1 MTMKRRGKIVA
12 TIGPASQNKEI
23 LMDLVTA
30 GVKVVRL
37 NFSHGNYND
46 FKQIIKNI
54 REIEDQK
61 GKPVG
66 ILGDLQGPRIRTGDL
81 GKNGVFLQSGQKV
94 TITTKSKPD
103 DGEIPINFPDLPNVL
118 KPDSRIL
125 LDNGELEIRVE
136 KILKKKIHGIV
147 VMGGQLKSN
156 KGINLPGADLDIPAF
171 TKKDKGDLAF
181 GIKQGLDFIAVS
193 FVHSAQDIIQVRAAI
208 IDIDPKK
215 KNTPIIA
222 KMERPEALNNLEEI
236 IECADGVMV
245 ARGDL
250 GVEISPEIV
259 PIAQKR
265 IIEVANRCGKIVIT
279 ATQMLESMIHH
290 PRPSRAEATDVA
302 NAIFDGTDA
311 LMLSGETAIGE
322 FPIRVVEMMDTI
334 ILKSEENLQNWGRWQ
349 GTPHEITADDAT
361 SITMA
366 ARELAND
373 RSVEAIVVF
382 TETGRTARLMSKA
395 SPKAPIIGFTPNERT
410 YRRMTLFRGVFPHRI
425 PFAQTMEEMLGH
437 VNMAMKEVTPIKF
450 GQQVVVITGFP
461 VGEKRPPN
469 LALLYTLGD

>member
-1 MTMKRRGKIVA
+1 MKRRGKIVA

-30 GVKVVRL
+30 GVNVVRL